1 MKHLKPLIVVVAALV
16 IALPAYALIQ
26 ARLVNPDGEKVYTL
40 DDKTAF
46 TLEVVEEVIEEMLGG
61 GGTRDFAS
69 FSTHIASASTD
80 NILRIGAGV
89 LGRVTITN
97 SPQSAFILYNATTTN
112 ANLRTITATSSLKVL
127 ASFPASATVGTYDFD
142 AAFSQGL
149 IFVPEGLIGSTTIL
163 YK

>member
-1 MKHLKPLIVVVAALV
+1 MKHLKSLIVVVAALV

-46 TLEVVEEVIEEMLGG
+46 TLEDEEEMLGG

-97 SPQSAFILYNATTTN
+97 SPQSAFILYNATTTH
-112 ANLRTITATSSLKVL
+112 ANLRAIAATSSLKVL

-149 IFVPEGLIGSTTIL
+149 IFVPEGLVGSTTIL